1 MHPTQVIIE
10 QLLTEKAVSARAQ
23 SCYVFKV
30 NSRATKTA
38 VMQAVKKLFK
48 VDVVSVN
55 TSNVRAKRRILG
67 KSIGSTA
74 SWKKAYVTLKE
85 GQKIEELEV

>member
-1 MHPTQVIIE
+1 MHPEQIIIE
-10 QLLTEKAVSARAQ
+10 QVITEKAVGVKMN

-30 NSRATKTA
+30 HPDATKISIA
-38 VMQAVKKLFK
+38 QSIGKLFK

-55 TSNVRAKRRILG
+55 TSNVRPKRRVLG
-67 KSIGSTA
+67 RSIGKTS
-74 SWKKAYVTLKE
+74 SWKKAYVTLKK